1 MYDMLSTPSSKAQA
15 APRRTRISAVLRT
28 SGATVTV
35 RGTSEALGIEP
46 AAAAKLLSR
55 WNAQG
60 WIRRI
65 RRGLY
70 APVPLAAGEG
80 DPVIEDP
87 WTLVPEL
94 FAPAYVGGMTAAHH
108 WDLTEQIFR
117 TVYVLTARPIRRKT
131 LTVQGTPFVLRH
143 IPNDKIFGTKDIWRG
158 AAKVPVSDVHR
169 TVIDMLDD
177 PSCGGGIRHV
187 ADCLR
192 AYLRRKDAEP
202 DKLVSYADRL
212 GNGAVF
218 KRLGFLAEQIAP
230 GSPVLEA
237 CRQRL
242 TEGNVKLDPALPS
255 PRLVRKWRLWLPNAW
270 KAGRA

>member
-1 MYDMLSTPSSKAQA
+1 MPTIPLDRAHPSTQRA
-15 APRRTRISAVLRT
+15 RISAVLRT

-35 RGTSEALGIEP
+35 QSTSKALGIEP

-55 WNAQG
+55 WSGQG

-117 TVYVLTARPIRRKT
+117 TVYVLTARPIRRKN
-131 LTVQGTPFVLRH
+131 LTIQGTPFVLRH
-143 IPNDKIFGTKDIWRG
+143 LPGDMIFGTKDIWRG

-202 DKLVSYADRL
+202 DMLVSFADRL

-218 KRLGFLAEQIAP
+218 KRLGFLAEPIAP
-230 GSPVLEA
+230 GSPLLEA

-242 TEGNVKLDPALPS
+242 TEGTVKLDPALPS
-255 PRLVRKWRLWLPNAW
+255 PRLVRKWRLRLPNAW

>member
-1 MYDMLSTPSSKAQA
+1 MQTIPLDRAHPSTQRA
-15 APRRTRISAVLRT
+15 RISAVLRA

-35 RGTSEALGIEP
+35 QSTSKALGIES

-55 WNAQG
+55 WSGQG

-117 TVYVLTARPIRRKT
+117 TVHVLTARPVRRKN
-131 LTVQGTPFVLRH
+131 LTIQGTPFVLRH
-143 IPNDKIFGTKDIWRG
+143 LPGDMIFGTKDIWRG

-192 AYLRRKDAEP
+192 AYLRRKDADP
-202 DKLVSYADRL
+202 DRLVSYADRL

-218 KRLGFLAEQIAP
+218 KRLGFLAEPIAP
-230 GSPVLEA
+230 GSPLLEA

-242 TEGNVKLDPALPS
+242 TEGTVKLDPALPS
-255 PRLVRKWRLWLPNAW
+255 PRLVRKWRLRLPNAW